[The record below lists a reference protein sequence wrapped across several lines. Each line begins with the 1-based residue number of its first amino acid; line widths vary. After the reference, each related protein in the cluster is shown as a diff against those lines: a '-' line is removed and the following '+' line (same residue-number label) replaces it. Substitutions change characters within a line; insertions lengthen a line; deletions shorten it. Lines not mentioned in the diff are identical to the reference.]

1 MQANWRHNARA
12 GLANDCLRLPAIAA
26 KGLGIPKSETYIA
39 PGLKPESDG
48 GYPVGAITG
57 SK

>member
-1 MQANWRHNARA
+1 
-12 GLANDCLRLPAIAA
+12 LRLRAFAA

-57 SK
+57 SKDNGKNQPR

>member
-1 MQANWRHNARA
+1 M
-12 GLANDCLRLPAIAA
+12 GLA
-26 KGLGIPKSETYIA
+26 IPKSETYIA

-57 SK
+57 SKDNGKNQPR